1 MKQGIIF
8 TKDKTEIDVFFL
20 KEQVPPELGWQL
32 GHQIGDGSAENPI
45 LVDEE
50 TGKALAGDLGDCC
63 DETSSTMSLLDMPPL
78 YEGPVGHVGKTGWKG
93 YDSAYDAILDT
104 IKRFE
109 DTQLNISSETAQE
122 VLAMS
127 IEVKLKHF
135 YDEK

>member
-50 TGKALAGDLGDCC
+50 TGKALAGDLEDCC

-78 YEGPVGHVGKTGWKG
+78 YEGPVGHVGETGCKG
-93 YDSAYDAILDT
+93 
-104 IKRFE
+104 
-109 DTQLNISSETAQE
+109 
-122 VLAMS
+122 
-127 IEVKLKHF
+127 
-135 YDEK
+135 